1 MASSPSTTS
10 ITTPPTTLTSF
21 AAAYLPR
28 VELTL
33 RQALAIPRLAEG
45 THYAMMRY
53 HMGWLNEEFRPVQ
66 ANMGKGIRPLLCLLG
81 CAAAGGDPAL
91 ALPAAAALELL
102 HNFSLVHDD
111 VEDNSPTRRHRP
123 TVWALWGQP
132 QAINVGDALFAHAFQ
147 SLLNLAPAAPAGLVL
162 ATVQRFVHACIALTE
177 GQHLDMGFE
186 ARLDVSTDDYLQM
199 IRGKTA
205 ALLAASVEI
214 GAGLGGAQPPQ
225 LQALHRFGES
235 RGLAFQIQDDILG
248 IWGDEQKTG
257 KSAASDILTRKKSL
271 PVLWALNGPS
281 GPALRELY
289 NRPSL
294 TMAAVPAVLELLDTA
309 GAHAHAAALVEA
321 YSTTALHALHAAQLS
336 APAGNPL
343 RELALGLLNRQ
354 A

>member
-1 MASSPSTTS
+1 MPSFPAFSSFS
-10 ITTPPTTLTSF
+10 SF

-33 RQALAIPRLAEG
+33 RQTLAAPRLTEG

-66 ANMGKGIRPLLCLLG
+66 ANTGKGIRPLLCLLS
-81 CAAAGGDPAL
+81 CAAVGGDPVI

-123 TVWALWGQP
+123 TVWALWGRP

-147 SLLNLAPAAPAGLVL
+147 SLLNLAPVVPAVQVME
-162 ATVQRFVHACIALTE
+162 TVQRFVHACIALTE

-186 ARLDVSTDDYLQM
+186 ARLDVTTDDYLQM

-205 ALLAASVEI
+205 ALLAASVEM
-214 GAGLGGAQPPQ
+214 GAGLGGAQTQQ
-225 LQALHRFGES
+225 LSALHHFGES
-235 RGLAFQIQDDILG
+235 LGLAFQIQDDILG

-257 KSAASDILTRKKSL
+257 KSAASDILARKKSL
-271 PVLWALNGPS
+271 PVLSALNGPQ
-281 GPALRELY
+281 GAALRSLY
-289 NRPSL
+289 ARPRL
-294 TMAAVPAVLELLDTA
+294 TVDEVPAVLELLEAA
-309 GAHAHAAALVEA
+309 GARAHAAALVET
-321 YSTTALHALHAAQLS
+321 YSTAALQALQAARLT
-336 APAGNPL
+336 APAGDHL
-343 RELALGLLNRQ
+343 RDLALHLLDRQ